1 MGRRALGIA
10 VSLVLAM
17 LATIALPDDAPSGV
31 AVRLTV
37 VPDRATVGDPIGVT
51 IEVDAPAG
59 VELEPVPVGPEA
71 GPFHVTSGRWSE
83 PVAAEAGLLRWTWS
97 GTVAAFEPGAL
108 ELPAIPLRL
117 RAADGTAVDAA
128 TEPREIHIES
138 VLDAADAA
146 EIADLKPPASLPRD
160 VRPLVIALAVVLGLL
175 AVSAVLWWLHRRY
188 AARLAA
194 AATPEDPFHRIPA
207 HVWVYSELQKL
218 LDRRLAEGHQVP
230 LFFEELARIVK
241 RYLGGRYR
249 IDLMEATTHE
259 VPEYLGQVGTP
270 QEGIRLACL
279 LLERCDLVKFA
290 REEASASAC
299 REAIEQAYRI
309 VDLTKPAEAA
319 TETVREQGAA

>member
-1 MGRRALGIA
+1 
-10 VSLVLAM
+10 
-17 LATIALPDDAPSGV
+17 
-31 AVRLTV
+31 VRLTV
-37 VPDRATVGDPIGVT
+37 VPDRATVGDPVAVT

-59 VELEPVPVGPEA
+59 IDLEPASVGPEL
-71 GPFHVTSGRWSE
+71 GSFQVTAGRWSE
-83 PVAAEAGLLRWTWS
+83 PEPNGS
-97 GTVAAFEPGAL
+97 VAAFEPGAL

-117 RAADGTAVDAA
+117 RAADGRAIDAA
-128 TEPREIHIES
+128 TEPREIRIDS
-138 VLDAADAA
+138 VLDATAGADGE

-160 VRPLVIALAVVLGLL
+160 VRPLVVALAVVVGLL

-188 AARLAA
+188 AARLRA

-218 LDRRLAEGHQVP
+218 LDRRLAEGHQLP

-249 IDLMEATTHE
+249 IDLMEATTRE
-259 VPEYLGQVGTP
+259 VPGHLGQAGAP
-270 QEGIRLACL
+270 EEGVRLACA

-290 REEASASAC
+290 REDPGAEAC

-309 VDLTKPAEAA
+309 VDLTKPAES
-319 TETVREQGAA
+319 VPLREQGAA